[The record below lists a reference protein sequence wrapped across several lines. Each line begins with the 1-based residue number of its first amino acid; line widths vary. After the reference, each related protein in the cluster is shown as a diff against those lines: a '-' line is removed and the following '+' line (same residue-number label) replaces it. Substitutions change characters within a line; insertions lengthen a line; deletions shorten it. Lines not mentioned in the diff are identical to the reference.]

1 MYVLLVQFGGLDG
14 RIKEFRGADINGV
27 RDQIRKVA
35 AGMGTPLSDI
45 RVLCSKSPKKEIRS

>member
-14 RIKEFRGADINGV
+14 HIQLFRGPDIKVIRN
-27 RDQIRKVA
+27 QIRTVA

-45 RVLCSKSPKKEIRS
+45 NVLCSKTPKKEISK